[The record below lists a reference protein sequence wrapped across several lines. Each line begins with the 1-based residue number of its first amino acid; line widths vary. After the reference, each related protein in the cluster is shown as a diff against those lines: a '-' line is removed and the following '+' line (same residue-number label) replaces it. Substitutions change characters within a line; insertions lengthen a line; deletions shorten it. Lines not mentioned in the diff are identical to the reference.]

1 MIDCAE
7 YYEFIE
13 SHADERVEDLAL
25 RLAAF
30 PPEARTFILRQI
42 EGRQRLRAKV
52 PSWCEVPRL
61 HFPPRLSLEQC
72 SGEVTARYKA
82 ALVERRVENLEKPIL
97 VDLTG
102 GLGVDFSFMAAPCA
116 EALYVER
123 NPELVELAAHNF
135 PLLGL
140 THARTVHADALDYLS
155 SLSPV
160 DILFLDPARRDEIG
174 RKVVRIEA
182 CEPDVCA
189 LSEALRSRCRHLLI
203 KLSPMLD
210 VRDALERLPGIEAV
224 HIVAVDGECKEVLL
238 CCRGLLHAEPDGI
251 APTEVPITCADLSST
266 DRRPPHSFTFSL
278 SAESIAPLRLAGTPM
293 GWLYEP
299 NAAVLK
305 AGAYRTLAQQFDLD
319 ALHPNT
325 HLYVGGGE
333 TPRWDFPGRVF
344 RLREVVGFSKSEM
357 RPLASLKQVNLA
369 VRNFPATVAELRKRF
384 KWGEGGDLY
393 LFACTLADG
402 KKAILVA
409 EKIKK

>member
-13 SHADERVEDLAL
+13 AHAEERVEDLAL
-25 RLAAF
+25 RLNAF
-30 PPEARTFILRQI
+30 SPEARTFILRQI

-52 PSWCEVPRL
+52 PSWCAVPRL

-82 ALVERRVENLEKPIL
+82 TLVQGWVEKLDHPVL

-102 GLGVDFSFMAAPCA
+102 GMGVDFSFMAAHCA
-116 EALYVER
+116 EAVYVER
-123 NPELVELAAHNF
+123 NAELVELAVHNF
-135 PLLGL
+135 PLIGL
-140 THARTVHADALDYLS
+140 TQARTVCSEASTYLDTLS
-155 SLSPV
+155 FA

-189 LSEALRSRCRHLLI
+189 LSESLRSRCRHLLI

-210 VRDALERLPGIEAV
+210 VRDALDRLPGIEAV

-238 CCRGLLHAEPDGI
+238 CCRGLLHDMTAALVPM
-251 APTEVPITCADLSST
+251 EVPITCVDLSST
-266 DRRPPHSFTFSL
+266 GRRPSTTFSFTFS
-278 SAESIAPLRLAGTPM
+278 AENTAPLRLAENLS

-305 AGAYRTLAQQFDLD
+305 AGAYRTLSQQFDVA

-325 HLYVGGGE
+325 HLYVG
-333 TPRWDFPGRVF
+333 TSAQPRLDFPGRVF
-344 RLREVVGFSKSEM
+344 RLNDVVGFSKSEL
-357 RPLASLKQVNLA
+357 RRLSALRQVNLT
-369 VRNFPATVAELRKRF
+369 VRNFPATVVELRKRF
-384 KWGEGGDLY
+384 KWSEGGEHY
-393 LFACTLADG
+393 LFACTLSDG
-402 KKAILVA
+402 KKAMLVC
-409 EKIKK
+409 EKVK